1 MTSVSAPGWPG
12 KVLAGYTRCC
22 MALLLQGAAVYL
34 AVAVGGVAAWG
45 LVRRWSVGAGAA
57 WAVARVVGW
66 VAAGWVGW
74 IAGWAG
80 VRQWWWIAAAVLVL
94 LAAAGW
100 RQWRP
105 VPWRTVV
112 EAEMVGVIAFAAVA
126 VLRFSQM
133 AVAGTEKPMDL
144 AILAVLLRP
153 GTFPPL
159 DPWLAGAA
167 LPYYYW
173 GFMPWITPIRL
184 LGLAPDVAF
193 NMLVPT
199 VAAVTAQAA
208 WALARGVGGRRPA
221 AWMAAFLAVL
231 GGTPEGWQQLAR
243 GVALHAV
250 DLWQASRGVAG
261 AITEFPLFT
270 FHLGDL
276 HPHLL
281 AVPLA
286 LTALFVARAWSVD
299 FATVPRVV
307 ATALAYGAAAAAN
320 PWIAVPLGLGVLLMV
335 TAKETGFVGPV
346 SGRRIWVQVAATGA
360 LGWLLFAPFWL
371 GFSPAAGGL
380 GWVRSPSD
388 PGEMALF
395 LGAMVLAPT
404 LVAGVLVRRLGGL
417 ALPQRQLSLALW
429 VLAAVVVA
437 VVTARAV
444 MAAALAV
451 GTVLAVAMVQ
461 GKRRRTRP
469 AWALALLA
477 LALVAFVEIA
487 FVRDPYGGELYRM
500 NTVFKATNLAFALLA
515 VATPVLLQW
524 LYRRTPWLAAAA
536 TVVVLAAGLPQL
548 AALASRVA
556 TPPADWSGLAW
567 MDRGDRE
574 AAAWL
579 RRQPPGTVVVEAVGE
594 AYSDA
599 ARIASASG
607 VPTVLGW
614 ENHERVW
621 RGDAVSPELSRR
633 RRLVATL
640 YGAVSA
646 ATVREVAGELGAD
659 LVVFGSLEER
669 YYPRSRPVVEAAG
682 EVVFRSASCSV
693 VEVR

>member
-1 MTSVSAPGWPG
+1 MT
-12 KVLAGYTRCC
+12 
-22 MALLLQGAAVYL
+22 LLLQGVAFYV
-34 AVAVGGVAAWG
+34 AVAVGGAAAWG

-80 VRQWWWIAAAVLVL
+80 VQRWWWVAAAALAV
-94 LAAAGW
+94 LAATGW
-100 RQWRP
+100 RQWRS
-105 VPWRTVV
+105 VPWRTLA
-112 EAEMVGVIAFAAVA
+112 EAELVGLAAFAAVA
-126 VLRFSQM
+126 VLRFGAMS
-133 AVAGTEKPMDL
+133 VVGTEKPMDL
-144 AILAVLLRP
+144 AILAALLRP

-159 DPWLAGAA
+159 DPWLAGST

-173 GFMPWITPIRL
+173 GFVPWIAPIRV

-193 NMLVPT
+193 NLLVPT
-199 VAAVTAQAA
+199 VAAVTAQGA
-208 WALARGVGGRRPA
+208 WALARGVGGRRWA

-231 GGTPEGWQQLAR
+231 GGTPEGWHQLAR
-243 GVALHAV
+243 GVALHAL

-286 LTALFVARAWSVD
+286 LTALFLARAWGSG
-299 FATVPRVV
+299 FAVGPRVA
-307 ATALAYGAAAAAN
+307 ATALLYGAASAAN

-335 TAKETGFVGPV
+335 VAKESGFVAPGRD
-346 SGRRIWVQVAATGA
+346 GRRVWVQVLVTGA

-371 GFSPAAGGL
+371 AFAPAAGGL
-380 GWVRSPSD
+380 GRVRTPSD

-395 LGAMVLAPT
+395 LGAMVLAPV

-417 ALPQRQLSLALW
+417 APAQRQLSLALW
-429 VLAAVVVA
+429 ILAAVVGA
-437 VVTARAV
+437 VVTRRTV
-444 MAAALAV
+444 MAGALAV
-451 GTVLAVAMVQ
+451 AAVLAVAVVQ

-469 AWALALLA
+469 AWALTLLA
-477 LALVAFVEIA
+477 LTLVAFVEIA
-487 FVRDPYGGELYRM
+487 YVRDPYGGELYRM

-524 LYRRTPWLAAAA
+524 LYRRTPRLAAAA
-536 TVVVLAAGLPQL
+536 AVVVLAAGLPQL
-548 AALASRVA
+548 AAVASRVA
-556 TPPADWSGLAW
+556 APPGDWSGLAW

-579 RRQPPGTVVVEAVGE
+579 RGQPPGTVIVEAVGE

-599 ARIASASG
+599 ARISSASG

-621 RGDAVSPELSRR
+621 RGDAVGPELRRR
-633 RRLVATL
+633 RRLVDTL

-646 ATVREVAGELGAD
+646 GTVRHVAEELGAD
-659 LVVFGSLEER
+659 LVVFGVMEEQS
-669 YYPRSRPVVEAAG
+669 YPRSRPVVEAAG
-682 EVVFRSASCSV
+682 EVVFRAGSTVV